1 MPSCA
6 IVRQLLPRTARLL
19 TIPRRMLTKD
29 ELEMQRAC
37 ALRHVN
43 KSERIRKLQIYD
55 GMAALFI
62 LGMLAEYLLTHL

>member
-1 MPSCA
+1 
-6 IVRQLLPRTARLL
+6 
-19 TIPRRMLTKD
+19 MLTKD